1 MKITR
6 TVVLEEKE
14 YETLKKAQHILSNI
28 CCEFEQGEELE
39 ECEMCPMRF
48 CCGHYNHSE
57 DTFPNNLY
65 DLIHSLRIESN
76 EEED

>member
-6 TVVLEEKE
+6 AVVLSQEEAD
-14 YETLKKAQHILSNI
+14 TLRKAQHILSNI

-48 CCGHYNHSE
+48 CCDY
-57 DTFPNNLY
+57 
-65 DLIHSLRIESN
+65 
-76 EEED
+76 